1 MIEYDINQIAP
12 EGEVEPPEENSG
24 SIAEYALILAALL
37 SAVWYETRT
46 SVLAAY
52 KIGAVDESIFQRL
65 RQSATTAARDESI
78 FQRLR
83 QSATT
88 AARVASD
95 KLERLFTGEAIRNT
109 KRWIANIKKALKID
123 VGTILRPEDAGDLV
137 RLFVQKNTGL
147 IKSLSDDAVKIV
159 EQAVYDAH
167 LQKRS
172 AAELQKSLQAKI
184 TGLKDGRAKLIADD
198 QLSKL
203 NGQLNMMRIQQ
214 AGGKEY
220 KWDYQKGIPRK
231 TSRAHHVA
239 RHKQIF
245 KIGEPSGDE
254 PGQAIGCKCRARMIS
269 WGRNGN

>member
-1 MIEYDINQIAP
+1 MIEYDINKIAP

-24 SIAEYALILAALL
+24 SVAEYTLILAALL
-37 SAVWYETRT
+37 SVVWRETRT

-52 KIGAVDESIFQRL
+52 KVGAVDESIFQRL
-65 RQSATTAARDESI
+65 RQSTATASRM
-78 FQRLR
+78 
-83 QSATT
+83 
-88 AARVASD
+88 ASD
-95 KLERLFTGEAIRNT
+95 KLERLFAGEATRNT
-109 KRWIANIKKALKID
+109 KRWITNIKKALKID
-123 VGTILRPEDAGDLV
+123 VSTIVRPEDADDMV

-167 LQKRS
+167 LQKLP
-172 AAELQKSLQAKI
+172 AAELQKELQKRI
-184 TGLKDGRAKLIADD
+184 SGLKDGRAKLIADD

-231 TSRAHHVA
+231 TSRASHVA

-245 KIGEPSGDE
+245 RIGEPSGDE

-269 WGRNGN
+269 WGRNGNGTNSN

>member
-1 MIEYDINQIAP
+1 MIEYDINKIAKK
-12 EGEVEPPEENSG
+12 GEVKPPEENSG

-37 SAVWYETRT
+37 SVVWYETRT

-52 KIGAVDESIFQRL
+52 KSGSVDESIFQLL
-65 RQSATTAARDESI
+65 RQST
-78 FQRLR
+78 
-83 QSATT
+83 TT
-88 AARVASD
+88 AARVAAD
-95 KLERLFTGEAIRNT
+95 KLERLFTGEATRNT

-123 VGTILRPEDAGDLV
+123 VGTILRPEDADELV

-172 AAELQKSLQAKI
+172 AAELQKDLQAKI
-184 TGLKDGRAKLIADD
+184 NGLKEGRAKLIADD

-231 TSRAHHVA
+231 TSRPNHVA
-239 RHKQIF
+239 RHNKVF

-269 WGRNGN
+269 WGRNDN

>member
-1 MIEYDINQIAP
+1 MIEYDINKIAKK
-12 EGEVEPPEENSG
+12 GEVKPPEESSG
-24 SIAEYALILAALL
+24 SIAEYVRILASLL
-37 SAVWYETRT
+37 SVVWRETRT

-52 KIGAVDESIFQRL
+52 KSGAVDESIFQLL
-65 RQSATTAARDESI
+65 RQSTA
-78 FQRLR
+78 
-83 QSATT
+83 T
-88 AARVASD
+88 AARVAAD

-123 VGTILRPEDAGDLV
+123 VGTILRPEDADELV

-147 IKSLSDDAVKIV
+147 IKSLSNDAVKIV

-167 LQKRS
+167 LQKRT
-172 AAELQKSLQAKI
+172 AAELQKDLQAKI
-184 TGLKDGRAKLIADD
+184 NGLKEGRAKLIADD

-231 TSRAHHVA
+231 TSRASHVA
-239 RHKQIF
+239 RHKKIF

>member
-1 MIEYDINQIAP
+1 MIKYDINKIAKK
-12 EGEVEPPEENSG
+12 GEVEPPEESSG
-24 SIAEYALILAALL
+24 SIAEYVRILVSML
-37 SAVWYETRT
+37 SVVWRETRT

-52 KIGAVDESIFQRL
+52 KIGAVDESIFQLL
-65 RQSATTAARDESI
+65 RQSTTTAARM
-78 FQRLR
+78 
-83 QSATT
+83 
-88 AARVASD
+88 ASD
-95 KLERLFTGEAIRNT
+95 KLERLFAGEATRNT
-109 KRWIANIKKALKID
+109 KRWATNIKKALKID
-123 VGTILRPEDAGDLV
+123 VSTIVRPEDADDMV

-269 WGRNGN
+269 WGRNDN

>member
-1 MIEYDINQIAP
+1 MIKYDINKIAKK
-12 EGEVEPPEENSG
+12 GEVEPPEESSG
-24 SIAEYALILAALL
+24 SIAEYVRILVSML
-37 SAVWYETRT
+37 SVVWRETRT

-52 KIGAVDESIFQRL
+52 KIGAVDESIFQLL
-65 RQSATTAARDESI
+65 RQSTTTAARI
-78 FQRLR
+78 
-83 QSATT
+83 
-88 AARVASD
+88 AAD
-95 KLERLFTGEAIRNT
+95 KLERLFTGEATRNT

-123 VGTILRPEDAGDLV
+123 VGTILRPEDADELV

-167 LQKRS
+167 LQKKS
-172 AAELQKSLQAKI
+172 AAELQKDLQAKI
-184 TGLKDGRAKLIADD
+184 AGIKEGRAKLIADD

-203 NGQLNMMRIQQ
+203 NGQLNLMRIAQ

-231 TSRAHHVA
+231 TSRPNHLA

-245 KIGEPSGDE
+245 KIGEPAGDE

-269 WGRNGN
+269 WGRNGNRTNSN

>member
-1 MIEYDINQIAP
+1 MIEYDINQIAKK
-12 EGEVEPPEENSG
+12 GEVEPPEESSG
-24 SIAEYALILAALL
+24 SIAEYVRILYAML
-37 SAVWYETRT
+37 SVVWRETRT

-65 RQSATTAARDESI
+65 RQST
-78 FQRLR
+78 
-83 QSATT
+83 TT
-88 AARVASD
+88 AARVAAD
-95 KLERLFTGEAIRNT
+95 KLERLFAGEATRNT
-109 KRWIANIKKALKID
+109 KRWITNIKKALKID
-123 VGTILRPEDAGDLV
+123 VGTILRPEDADDMV
-137 RLFVQKNTGL
+137 RLFAQKNTGL

-167 LQKRS
+167 LQKLP
-172 AAELQKSLQAKI
+172 AAELQKSLQKRIA
-184 TGLKDGRAKLIADD
+184 GLKDGRAKLIADD

-239 RHKQIF
+239 RHKKVF
-245 KIGEPSGDE
+245 KIGEPVGDE

-269 WGRNGN
+269 WGRNDNRTDDD

>member
-1 MIEYDINQIAP
+1 MIKYDINKIAKK
-12 EGEVEPPEENSG
+12 GDVEPPEESSG
-24 SIAEYALILAALL
+24 SIAEYVRILYALL
-37 SAVWYETRT
+37 SVVWRETRT

-52 KIGAVDESIFQRL
+52 KIGSVDESIFQL
-65 RQSATTAARDESI
+65 
-78 FQRLR
+78 LR

-88 AARVASD
+88 AARVAAD
-95 KLERLFTGEAIRNT
+95 KLERLFAGEATRNT
-109 KRWIANIKKALKID
+109 KRWVTNIKKALKID
-123 VGTILRPEDAGDLV
+123 VGTILRPEDADDLV

-167 LQKRS
+167 LQKLP
-172 AAELQKSLQAKI
+172 AAELQKNLQAKI
-184 TGLKDGRAKLIADD
+184 TGLKNGRAKLIADD

-239 RHKQIF
+239 RHKKIF

-269 WGRNGN
+269 WGRNDN

>member
-12 EGEVEPPEENSG
+12 EGEVETPEENSG
-24 SIAEYALILAALL
+24 SIAEYALILAVLL
-37 SAVWYETRT
+37 SVVWHETRT

-52 KIGAVDESIFQRL
+52 KVGVVDESIFQLL
-65 RQSATTAARDESI
+65 RQST
-78 FQRLR
+78 
-83 QSATT
+83 TT
-88 AARVASD
+88 AARVAAE
-95 KLERLFTGEAIRNT
+95 KLERLFAGEATRNT

-167 LQKRS
+167 LQKKS
-172 AAELQKSLQAKI
+172 ATELQKSLQKKI
-184 TGLKDGRAKLIADD
+184 TGLKEGRAKLIADD

-203 NGQLNMMRIQQ
+203 NGQLNLMRIQQ

-220 KWDYQKGIPRK
+220 KWDYQKSIPRK
-231 TSRAHHVA
+231 NRRAHHVA
-239 RHKQIF
+239 RHGEIF

-269 WGRNGN
+269 WGRNGDRTNGN

>member
-1 MIEYDINQIAP
+1 MIKYDINKIAKK
-12 EGEVEPPEENSG
+12 GEVKPPEESSG
-24 SIAEYALILAALL
+24 SIAEYTRILASLL
-37 SAVWYETRT
+37 SAVWRETRT

-52 KIGAVDESIFQRL
+52 KVGAVDESIFQRL
-65 RQSATTAARDESI
+65 RQST
-78 FQRLR
+78 
-83 QSATT
+83 TT
-88 AARVASD
+88 AARVASN
-95 KLERLFTGEAIRNT
+95 KLERLFAGEATRNT
-109 KRWIANIKKALKID
+109 KRWVTNIKKALKID
-123 VGTILRPEDAGDLV
+123 VSTIVRPEDASDMV

-147 IKSLSDDAVKIV
+147 IKSLSDDAVKVV

-167 LQKRS
+167 LQKLP
-172 AAELQKSLQAKI
+172 AAELQKDLQKRIA
-184 TGLKDGRAKLIADD
+184 GLKDGRAKLIAND
-198 QLSKL
+198 QMSKL

-239 RHKQIF
+239 RHKKVF

-269 WGRNGN
+269 WGRNGNGTNDN

>member
-1 MIEYDINQIAP
+1 MIKYDINKISKK
-12 EGEVEPPEENSG
+12 GEVEPPEESSG
-24 SIAEYALILAALL
+24 SIAEYVRILSALL
-37 SAVWYETRT
+37 SAVWRETRT

-52 KIGAVDESIFQRL
+52 KIGAVDESIFQL
-65 RQSATTAARDESI
+65 
-78 FQRLR
+78 LR

-88 AARVASD
+88 AARVAAD
-95 KLERLFTGEAIRNT
+95 KLERLFTGEATRNT
-109 KRWIANIKKALKID
+109 KRWVTNIKKALKID
-123 VGTILRPEDAGDLV
+123 VSTIVRPEDAGDMV

-167 LQKRS
+167 LQKLT
-172 AAELQKSLQAKI
+172 AAELQKSLQKRIA
-184 TGLKDGRAKLIADD
+184 GLKEGRAKLIADD

-203 NGQLNMMRIQQ
+203 NGQLNLMRIQQ

-231 TSRAHHVA
+231 TSRASHVA

-269 WGRNGN
+269 WGRNDN

>member
-1 MIEYDINQIAP
+1 MIEYDINKIAKK
-12 EGEVEPPEENSG
+12 GEVKPPEESSG
-24 SIAEYALILAALL
+24 SIAEYTRILASLL
-37 SAVWYETRT
+37 SVVWRETRT

-52 KIGAVDESIFQRL
+52 KSGAVDESIFQL
-65 RQSATTAARDESI
+65 
-78 FQRLR
+78 LR

-95 KLERLFTGEAIRNT
+95 KLERLFTGEATRNT
-109 KRWIANIKKALKID
+109 KRWITNIKKALKID
-123 VGTILRPEDAGDLV
+123 VGTILRPEDADDLV

-269 WGRNGN
+269 WGRNDN

>member
-1 MIEYDINQIAP
+1 MIKYDINKIAKK
-12 EGEVEPPEENSG
+12 GEVKPPEESSG
-24 SIAEYALILAALL
+24 SIAEYTRILASLL
-37 SAVWYETRT
+37 SAVWRETRT

-52 KIGAVDESIFQRL
+52 KIGAVDESIFQLL
-65 RQSATTAARDESI
+65 RQSP
-78 FQRLR
+78 
-83 QSATT
+83 TT
-88 AARVASD
+88 AARVAAD
-95 KLERLFTGEAIRNT
+95 KLERLFTGEATRNT

-123 VGTILRPEDAGDLV
+123 VGTILRPEDADDLV

-203 NGQLNMMRIQQ
+203 NGQLNLMRITQ

-269 WGRNGN
+269 WGRNDN

>member
-1 MIEYDINQIAP
+1 MIEYDINKIAKN
-12 EGEVEPPEENSG
+12 GEVKPPEESSG
-24 SIAEYALILAALL
+24 SVAEYTLILAALL
-37 SAVWYETRT
+37 SVVWYETRT

-52 KIGAVDESIFQRL
+52 KIGSVDESIFQLL
-65 RQSATTAARDESI
+65 RQST
-78 FQRLR
+78 
-83 QSATT
+83 TT
-88 AARVASD
+88 AARVAAD
-95 KLERLFTGEAIRNT
+95 KLERLFTGEATRNT

-123 VGTILRPEDAGDLV
+123 VGTIVRPEDASDMV

-167 LQKRS
+167 LQKRT
-172 AAELQKSLQAKI
+172 AAELQKDLQAKI
-184 TGLKDGRAKLIADD
+184 NGLKEGRAKLIADD

-231 TSRAHHVA
+231 TSRASHVA
-239 RHKQIF
+239 RHKKIF